1 MNKSKKE
8 TTILNYGPLLTIL
21 MITIFVVIP
30 MTVIWVLSSSI
41 FNNVLIKELKWVI
54 ILVLMISI
62 FGILINL
69 LFVYLKIISIRS
81 FNFNIPVIFA
91 FIGLIFSSL
100 YLNEIWQVFLITLSS
115 AIISAIVINF
125 LIGWVEDLFIKKN
138 KQKEELA
145 IKEKLRKIEQS
156 LDEK

>member
-115 AIISAIVINF
+115 AIISAI
-125 LIGWVEDLFIKKN
+125 
-138 KQKEELA
+138 
-145 IKEKLRKIEQS
+145 
-156 LDEK
+156 